1 MTRRAVFPG
10 SFDPFT
16 NGHLD
21 VVTRASRLFDELYV
35 TVFVNP
41 DKPSWLD
48 ADARVDAIR
57 QSTRHLA
64 NVSTD
69 QSRELLVR
77 YCARLGAQ
85 AIVRG
90 LRGPED
96 VGYEW
101 SMTLMNAHLASD
113 IETVFLASIGW
124 AHVSASRVRE
134 LCRYGVPLADLVP
147 APVAA
152 LLTAVGKVG
161 KEIPDGQD

>member
-21 VVTRASRLFDELYV
+21 VVTRAARLFDELYV
-35 TVFVNP
+35 TVLVNP
-41 DKPSWLD
+41 DKPSWLEPG
-48 ADARVDAIR
+48 ARVEAIR

-64 NVSTD
+64 NVSVD

-77 YCARLGAQ
+77 YCARVGAQ
-85 AIVRG
+85 AVVRG

-96 VGYEW
+96 AGYEW
-101 SMTLMNAHLASD
+101 SMTLMNARLAPD
-113 IETVFLASIGW
+113 IDTVFLASIGW

-134 LCRYGVPLADLVP
+134 LCRYGVPLAGLVP

-152 LLTAVGKVG
+152 LLTAVGKVREG
-161 KEIPDGQD
+161 SPDGQD